1 MRKLLSGYLFRMIK
15 SPVMWALLACG
26 LIASFYFTSISFE
39 GINSVTVLHTDK
51 HFYLGNYNQA
61 YVDASNAKEYRFENL
76 GVSALEV
83 EQHDIVPIDQ
93 EAYDLLRYG
102 VNSAVEELWMF
113 NGFLVSLYYA
123 PTILLAL
130 IIPVF
135 FGRLFS
141 DGTMKNLISCGYNR
155 KKIYLSALI
164 YSFIMDS
171 ILIFFNVLLFIGFCI
186 YYEWKPP
193 IYFPSAFTALLIEVI
208 LSCTVSAVVVSAL
221 FASARKTVAFIVGSL
236 MLAMI
241 FYEYNPLIE
250 VYENHSIGS
259 KNEQAEYAE
268 YDRLAKEY
276 GYNAF
281 ETKINLLKLS
291 GEIYFGD
298 RKIVSA
304 SENDLPVTVRTA
316 LVTLIY
322 LDPALSVRGE
332 LGYGGANYYYYHCG
346 ASFLELAA
354 NVIWIAASAWIGI
367 ACFKKRELH

>member
-1 MRKLLSGYLFRMIK
+1 MRKLLAGYLFRMIK

-26 LIASFYFTSISFE
+26 LIASVCFMYTNFAE
-39 GINSVTVLHTDK
+39 INTVTVLHTNR
-51 HFYLGNYNQA
+51 HFYLGDYNQA
-61 YVDASNAKEYRFENL
+61 YVDASNAKEYRFESL
-76 GVSALEV
+76 GISALDV
-83 EQHDIVPIDQ
+83 ERNNIVPIDQ
-93 EAYDLLRYG
+93 NSYDLLKGINTANRE
-102 VNSAVEELWMF
+102 SRIF
-113 NGFLVSLYYA
+113 NGSILTLHYA
-123 PTILLAL
+123 PAIVIAL
-130 IIPVF
+130 IIPIF
-135 FGRLFS
+135 WGRLFS
-141 DGTMKNLISCGYNR
+141 DGTMKNLVACGYSR

-164 YSFIMDS
+164 YSFILDS
-171 ILIFFNVLLFIGFCI
+171 VLILFNIFVFICFCI

-193 IYFPSAFTALLIEVI
+193 VYLPSAFTTLIVEVLI
-208 LSCTVSAVVVSAL
+208 VFNVSAVVVSAL
-221 FASARKTVAFIVGSL
+221 FASARKTVTFVAGFL
-236 MLAMI
+236 MLAFI
-241 FYEYNPLIE
+241 FFEYNPLIE

-298 RKIVSA
+298 RKIVSS

-346 ASFLELAA
+346 AYFLELAA